1 MISLFNPHNEII
13 METIKALSTIAD
25 APITYVEIGNLIHY
39 MKQELLSGEYNPL
52 DVELK
57 LKAMEETIKQLR
69 SDEEIRAFVL
79 SEAEKYGKS
88 FEWRGA
94 KMSIR
99 EVGVKYDYSSTGD
112 SEWAILDAQ
121 IKELSEKKKAREKFL
136 QAVPASGTVS
146 PETGEMIY
154 PPAKISTTSIA
165 VTLTQ
170 R

>member
-1 MISLFNPHNEII
+1 
-13 METIKALSTIAD
+13 MESIKALSTIAD
-25 APITYVEIGNLIHY
+25 APITYVEIGNLIHF
-39 MKQELLSGEYNPL
+39 MKQELLSGDYNPL

-99 EVGVKYDYSSTGD
+99 EVGVKYDYAATGD

-121 IKELSEKKKAREKFL
+121 IRELTEKKKAREKFL
-136 QAVPASGTVS
+136 QSIPDGGTVN
-146 PETGEMIY
+146 PDTAEVVY
-154 PPAKISTTSIA
+154 RPAKTSTTSIA
-165 VTLTQ
+165 VTL
-170 R
+170 RS

>member
-1 MISLFNPHNEII
+1 

-25 APITYVEIGNLIHY
+25 APITYVEIGNLIHF
-39 MKQELLSGEYNPL
+39 MKQELLSGDYNPL

-69 SDEEIRAFVL
+69 SDEDIRAFVL
-79 SEAEKYGKS
+79 NEAEKHGKS

-94 KMSIR
+94 KMSVR
-99 EVGVKYDYSSTGD
+99 EVGVKYDWASSGD

-136 QAVPASGTVS
+136 QNVPDGGTVN
-146 PETGEMIY
+146 PDTAEVVY
-154 PPAKISTTSIA
+154 RPAKTSTTSIA
-165 VTLTQ
+165 VTL
-170 R
+170 RS

>member
-1 MISLFNPHNEII
+1 
-13 METIKALSTIAD
+13 MEQIKALTAIAE
-25 APITYVEIGNLIHY
+25 APITYVEIGNLIY
-39 MKQELLSGEYNPL
+39 AMKSEILSGEYNPL

-69 SDEEIRAFVL
+69 SDEDIRQFVL
-79 SEAEKYGKS
+79 AEANKYGKS

-99 EVGVKYDYSSTGD
+99 EVGVKYDYASTGD
-112 SEWAILDAQ
+112 SEWALLDAE
-121 IKELSEKKKAREKFL
+121 IKELTEKKKAREKFL
-136 QAVPASGTVS
+136 QAMPVTGTVS

-154 PPAKISTTSIA
+154 PPAKTSTTSIA

-170 R
+170 K

>member
-1 MISLFNPHNEII
+1 

-25 APITYVEIGNLIHY
+25 APITYVEIGNLIHL
-39 MKQELLSGEYNPL
+39 MKQELMSGDYNPL

-99 EVGVKYDYSSTGD
+99 EVGVKYDYAATGD

-136 QAVPASGTVS
+136 QAIPDMGTVS
-146 PETGEMIY
+146 PETGETIY
-154 PPAKISTTSIA
+154 RPAKTSTTSIA
-165 VTLTQ
+165 VTLTNK
-170 R
+170 

>member
-1 MISLFNPHNEII
+1 
-13 METIKALSTIAD
+13 MESIKALSTIAD

-121 IKELSEKKKAREKFL
+121 IKEFPRRRKPVRSFFRLFPPVARSAL
-136 QAVPASGTVS
+136 RRA
-146 PETGEMIY
+146 
-154 PPAKISTTSIA
+154 
-165 VTLTQ
+165 

>member
-1 MISLFNPHNEII
+1 MLP
-13 METIKALSTIAD
+13 
-25 APITYVEIGNLIHY
+25 NLCGDRQSHPLQ
-39 MKQELLSGEYNPL
+39 KHELLSGEYNPL

-69 SDEEIRAFVL
+69 SDEEIRSFVL

-136 QAVPASGTVS
+136 QAVPASCTVS
-146 PETGEMIY
+146 PETGEMIL
-154 PPAKISTTSIA
+154 STYQVKHDEYRCNTYQQ
-165 VTLTQ
+165 VTPIIHSYCRGREVQ
-170 R
+170 NSQ

>member
-1 MISLFNPHNEII
+1 
-13 METIKALSTIAD
+13 MEQIKALSTIAD

-99 EVGVKYDYSSTGD
+99 EVGVKYDYAASGD
-112 SEWAILDAQ
+112 SEWALLDAQ
-121 IKELSEKKKAREKFL
+121 IKELTDKKKAREKFL
-136 QAVPASGTVS
+136 QAIPDMGTVS
-146 PETGEMIY
+146 PETGETIY
-154 PPAKISTTSIA
+154 RPAKTSTTSIA
-165 VTLTQ
+165 VTLTNK
-170 R
+170 

>member
-1 MISLFNPHNEII
+1 
-13 METIKALSTIAD
+13 MESIKALSTIAD
-25 APITYVEIGNLIHY
+25 APITYVEIGNLIHF
-39 MKQELLSGEYNPL
+39 MKQELMSGDYNPL

-69 SDEEIRAFVL
+69 SDEEIRTFVL

-99 EVGVKYDYSSTGD
+99 EVGVKYDYAATGD

-136 QAVPASGTVS
+136 QSIPEGGTVN
-146 PETGEMIY
+146 PDTAEVVY
-154 PPAKISTTSIA
+154 RPAKTSTTSIA
-165 VTLTQ
+165 VTL
-170 R
+170 RS

>member
-1 MISLFNPHNEII
+1 

-99 EVGVKYDYSSTGD
+99 EVGVKYDYASSGD
-112 SEWAILDAQ
+112 SEWALLDAQ
-121 IKELSEKKKAREKFL
+121 IKELTEKKKAREKFL
-136 QAVPASGTVS
+136 QAIPDMGTVS
-146 PETGEMIY
+146 PETGETIY
-154 PPAKISTTSIA
+154 RPAKTSTTSIA
-165 VTLTQ
+165 VTLTNK
-170 R
+170 

>member
-1 MISLFNPHNEII
+1 
-13 METIKALSTIAD
+13 MEEIKALSTIAD

-39 MKQELLSGEYNPL
+39 MKQELLSGDYNPL

-57 LKAMEETIKQLR
+57 LKAMEEMIKQLR
-69 SDEEIRAFVL
+69 SDEDIRQFVL
-79 SEAEKYGKS
+79 AEAERHGKS

-99 EVGVKYDYSSTGD
+99 EVGVKYDYASTGD
-112 SEWAILDAQ
+112 SEWALLDAE
-121 IKELSEKKKAREKFL
+121 IKELTEKKKAREKFL
-136 QAVPASGTVS
+136 QAMPVTGTVS

-154 PPAKISTTSIA
+154 PPSKTSTTSIA

-170 R
+170 K

>member
-1 MISLFNPHNEII
+1 
-13 METIKALSTIAD
+13 MEQIKALSTIAD

-99 EVGVKYDYSSTGD
+99 EVGVKYDYASSGD
-112 SEWAILDAQ
+112 SEWALLDAQ

-136 QAVPASGTVS
+136 QAIPDMGTVN
-146 PETGEMIY
+146 PETGEAIY
-154 PPAKISTTSIA
+154 RPAKTSTTSIA
-165 VTLTQ
+165 VTLTNK
-170 R
+170 

>member
-1 MISLFNPHNEII
+1 
-13 METIKALSTIAD
+13 MESIKALSTIAD
-25 APITYVEIGNLIHY
+25 APITYVEIGNLIHF
-39 MKQELLSGEYNPL
+39 MKQELLSGDYNPL

-99 EVGVKYDYSSTGD
+99 EVGVKYDYAASGD
-112 SEWAILDAQ
+112 SEWALLDAQ
-121 IKELSEKKKAREKFL
+121 VKELTEKKKAREKFL
-136 QAVPASGTVS
+136 QAIPDMGTVS
-146 PETGEMIY
+146 PETGETIY
-154 PPAKISTTSIA
+154 RPAKTSTTSIA
-165 VTLTQ
+165 VTLTNK
-170 R
+170 